1 MDEVI
6 LSRIRKEAY
15 EQGYQDGKVDGYN
28 QAGKHLSTI
37 EPQRWIP
44 VTSRPMD
51 KEERKEWSEQ
61 FGYALDDDEAVIYT
75 SQLPDD
81 GQEVIV
87 CTKWGHVYLDTFLR
101 DEGCYFE
108 ENGDMDGIIAWMPL
122 PKPYE
127 YPPKDFMNPPE
138 GEEE

>member
-37 EPQRWIP
+37 EPRRWIP
-44 VTSRPMD
+44 VT
-51 KEERKEWSEQ
+51 ERLPEYENAVLVYEPTYKNIFEACCIDGRWES
-61 FGYALDDDEAVIYT
+61 FDTGNPRWLDETIY
-75 SQLPDD
+75 
-81 GQEVIV
+81 GNIV
-87 CTKWGHVYLDTFLR
+87 
-101 DEGCYFE
+101 
-108 ENGDMDGIIAWMPL
+108 AWMPL
-122 PKPYE
+122 PPPYE

-138 GEEE
+138 GEQK